1 MRRGSTFLDA
11 RGWKRGWHGLAPM
24 VTTKLFSSARNGGM
38 SQSAT
43 ARSHLGDGHAD
54 AVLEALR
61 RRRWRCGPD
70 CLEVRQL
77 LLAVCGLVHDEFG
90 GLELWFLVP
99 EGGGAV

>member
-43 ARSHLGDGHAD
+43 ARGHLGDGHAD
-54 AVLEALR
+54 AVLEALAQK
-61 RRRWRCGPD
+61 
-70 CLEVRQL
+70 EVAVWSRL
-77 LLAVCGLVHDEFG
+77 LG
-90 GLELWFLVP
+90 GETIVARDVWP
-99 EGGGAV
+99 CP